1 MASTASSIF
10 NWTRRLDQKMYTHPA
25 TIPITNAAHGSQT
38 EHPAVI
44 PTNPEREPF
53 MHIVISYVV
62 SPVCLRVMII
72 SVNMA
77 ETDPAAAARV
87 VVTAHRAETSA

>member
-1 MASTASSIF
+1 
-10 NWTRRLDQKMYTHPA
+10 MYTHPA
-25 TIPITNAAHGSQT
+25 TIPITKAAQGSQT

-44 PTNPEREPF
+44 PTNPERAPF
-53 MHIVISYVV
+53 MHMVISYMV
-62 SPVCLRVMII
+62 SPVFMRVRTI

-87 VVTAHRAETSA
+87 VVTAQRAAISP